1 MDACPSGGR
10 FATHIRKLVRCVLA
24 CVVVVSGIALLSP
37 SMTRVAGQPAP
48 PSPEPISP
56 IAEAEVTDTAKVALG
71 ESLFHDHR
79 LSRGDVVAC
88 DSCHTLDQ
96 AGDDRRERAT
106 GIDGRPLD
114 FNTPTIFNAALN
126 SRFNWRGNF
135 RTLQEQN
142 EAVLL
147 DPRVMG
153 TNWDELL
160 AKLRADPTY
169 ETQFAAVYRARP
181 ERASV
186 LDALAAFQ
194 RTLVTPNARFDRYL
208 RGERNAI
215 TADEERGY
223 RLFKAYGCAA
233 CHQGQNVGGNLFQKF
248 GIFSDPF
255 AARAYVTDAD
265 LGRFTITR
273 QAIDRHVFRV
283 PSLRNVAVSAPY
295 FHDGRTASLAQ
306 AVEIMARTQLD
317 RELTKQ
323 DVGFIVAFLGTLTGE
338 YRGRSLESVA
348 ADTP

>member
-1 MDACPSGGR
+1 MH
-10 FATHIRKLVRCVLA
+10 FRKLVRGALA
-24 CVVVVSGIALLSP
+24 CAVVVSGTAHLPFLV
-37 SMTRVAGQPAP
+37 TGVVGQPTP
-48 PSPEPISP
+48 PSPEPITP
-56 IAEAEVTDTAKVALG
+56 IAKVEIADLAKVALG
-71 ESLFHDHR
+71 ETLFHDRR
-79 LSRGDVVAC
+79 LSRGNVVAC
-88 DSCHTLDQ
+88 VSCHTLDQ
-96 AGDDRRERAT
+96 AGDDQLERSS

-126 SRFNWRGNF
+126 FRLSWRGNF

-147 DPRVMG
+147 DSRIMD
-153 TNWDELL
+153 TNWNELL
-160 AKLRADPTY
+160 AKLRADPDY
-169 ETQFAAVYRARP
+169 DAQFAAAYGARP

-194 RTLVTPNARFDRYL
+194 RSLVTPNARFDRYL

-223 RLFKAYGCAA
+223 RLFKAYGCSS
-233 CHQGQNVGGNLFQKF
+233 CHQGQNIGGNLFQKF

-255 AARAYVTDAD
+255 AASANVNESN

-273 QAIDRHVFRV
+273 QDADRHVFRV

-306 AVEIMARTQLD
+306 AVEVMARTQLD
-317 RELTKQ
+317 RELAKQ
-323 DVGFIVAFLGTLTGE
+323 DVDLIVAFLGTLTGK
-338 YRGRSLESVA
+338 YRGRSLESA
-348 ADTP
+348 AEQTP